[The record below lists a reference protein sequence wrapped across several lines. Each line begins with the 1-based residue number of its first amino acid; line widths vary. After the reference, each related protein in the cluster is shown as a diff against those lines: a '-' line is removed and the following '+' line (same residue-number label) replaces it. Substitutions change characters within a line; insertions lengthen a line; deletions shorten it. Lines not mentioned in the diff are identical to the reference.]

1 MIIDGK
7 DHLQPIQAI
16 YHRKYMVLK
25 LFNSYS
31 ATYRPICMKLGMLL
45 HHVMTHML
53 INFGEVLSFHLGF
66 IGFLVY
72 FATPLF

>member
-1 MIIDGK
+1 M
-7 DHLQPIQAI
+7 

-31 ATYRPICMKLGMLL
+31 ATYHPICMKLGMLL

-66 IGFLVY
+66 IGF
-72 FATPLF
+72 